1 MGGSF
6 EPRVLLI
13 LCGVLLLIFLFYCR
27 MTQHFNTSLRGYLPT
42 KGDDPEAKVE
52 NKLSYVLV
60 VGVEGVGHRAVAPM
74 IAKIGEACGHHIFYE
89 HKGLRKIQ
97 QSRDSEAFQTIMQAT
112 KTAGNSSK
120 NILVVEDI
128 VFPGVGEIDRAGAAG
143 AVKLH
148 AKYDIEWLYNQV
160 SSVGDMKMKILYLN
174 RNFARAVLSHASYDG
189 GFQPHANVMYTY
201 IQHIQSEFELIHAK
215 NATIWGQVYYEW
227 FAELQDCPKLVAT
240 LTSFMGM
247 GLQQCDVTAACER
260 IHKHVHKEILRI
272 VDPDEKKIADSFA
285 PGITIPVLDYHP

>member
-6 EPRVLLI
+6 EPRVLVI
-13 LCGVLLLIFLFYCR
+13 LCGVLLLIFLVYCR
-27 MTQHFNTSLRGYLPT
+27 MTQHFNTSLRGYIPSQ
-42 KGDDPEAKVE
+42 DADNDIKVE
-52 NKLSYVLV
+52 NRLSYVLV

-120 NILVVEDI
+120 SILVVEDM
-128 VFPGVGEIDRAGAAG
+128 VFPGVGEIDRTGTSG
-143 AVKLH
+143 AVKLST
-148 AKYDIEWLYNQV
+148 KYDIEWVYNQV
-160 SSVGDMKMKILYLN
+160 SNVGDMKMKILYLN
-174 RNFARAVLSHASYDG
+174 RNFGRTVLSHASRDG
-189 GFQPHANVMYTY
+189 GFQQHANVLYTY
-201 IQHIQSEFELIHAK
+201 VQHLQSEFELIHAK
-215 NATIWGQVYYEW
+215 NASIWGQVYYEW
-227 FAELQDCPKLVAT
+227 FAELQDCPKLVAA

-247 GLQQCDVTAACER
+247 QQCDVAAACER

-285 PGITIPVLDYHP
+285 TAMTIPVLDYQP